1 MSEEYKFDFVEEED
15 NQKLIFT
22 IAGDK
27 GTGKTTSAMLL
38 RKENDSMLAVSFD
51 HKTTVIKNNMYDKNP
66 KIKVF
71 SGVKYLDRSPDRI
84 LPTAKKSYEYIVQLI
99 SKFKPSWILID
110 GLEVM
115 NNICEMTM
123 RNDRGY
129 KPYQGVSNMNDWK
142 YRNDMMAQLHS
153 LCLTQAKKGVIY
165 TTYTKVEELIHDGV
179 VIERK
184 EIPKWFGNVLQET
197 DITFITNLGEDNE
210 GNPQFQ
216 VKVDNSK
223 YDKIFKSKKHYIV
236 SVDKG
241 EFLEK

>member
-1 MSEEYKFDFVEEED
+1 MVEEYKFEFVEEED
-15 NQKLIFT
+15 NEKLIYT

-27 GTGKTTSAMLL
+27 GSGKTTTGMMM
-38 RKENDSMLAVSFD
+38 RQGEDSMLAISFD
-51 HKTTVIKNNMYDKNP
+51 HKTTVIKNNMYNKNP
-66 KIKVF
+66 KIKVY
-71 SGVKYLDRSPDRI
+71 SGITHMDRSPDRI
-84 LPTAKKSYEYIVQLI
+84 LLSAKISYEYIFQLI
-99 SKFKPSWILID
+99 SKYKPSWILID

-142 YRNDMMAQLHS
+142 YRNDMMAQLHT

-197 DITFITNLGEDNE
+197 DITLITKLGEDNE

-223 YDKIFKSKKHYIV
+223 YDNIFKSKKHYIV
-236 SVDKG
+236 NVQKG
-241 EFLEK
+241 KFEEK